1 MTVSGDAVFTPDN
14 DGVRIT
20 GANYATL
27 RLEENDTTN
36 LNTSLF
42 SSGGDFVITTSSDNR
57 SSTTD
62 RFRLDHA
69 TGDIGFY
76 NAAGSSQDFLWDA
89 STGSLTLSGD
99 LLTSSGI
106 KVAGHPVVGYSSI
119 TGGYAAN
126 LGSTGSSTLNETHIY
141 AGGNQRVIIDGSGN
155 VGIGTDPSSE
165 LHVKGTNETQV
176 WVDSAANTNPG
187 IRFLENGTNKWTI
200 ANDASNDGFFFY
212 DFAASAER
220 MRIDSSGNVGIGTS
234 NPRRQIHLHNSASA
248 TTKLMIT
255 NGATGESNDGQGFQ
269 LGIDSSGNAIV
280 ENRENTNLT
289 FYTNNNPRITVLAGG
304 NVGIGAT
311 PSTKLHLGGTAPGD
325 SIIRQDSTASGTN
338 WEIGE
343 RAAGKWQIFEDDT
356 DSIVATFMSSGNVGI
371 GTDSPSTVLDVNGL
385 LGVGNARVH
394 ETRVNQTLALT
405 AAAQRGGMSINS
417 WYNSAAG
424 PLLDFNVSRN
434 NTAGSHTVIQDN
446 DALGTPR
453 EEMTIR

>member
-1 MTVSGDAVFTPDN
+1 MT
-14 DGVRIT
+14 
-20 GANYATL
+20 
-27 RLEENDTTN
+27 
-36 LNTSLF
+36 
-42 SSGGDFVITTSSDNR
+42 
-57 SSTTD
+57 
-62 RFRLDHA
+62 
-69 TGDIGFY
+69 
-76 NAAGSSQDFLWDA
+76 
-89 STGSLTLSGD
+89 
-99 LLTSSGI
+99 
-106 KVAGHPVVGYSSI
+106 
-119 TGGYAAN
+119 
-126 LGSTGSSTLNETHIY
+126 
-141 AGGNQRVIIDGSGN
+141 
-155 VGIGTDPSSE
+155 
-165 LHVKGTNETQV
+165 
-176 WVDSAANTNPG
+176 
-187 IRFLENGTNKWTI
+187 
-200 ANDASNDGFFFY
+200 
-212 DFAASAER
+212 
-220 MRIDSSGNVGIGTS
+220 DSSAQLGQ
-234 NPRRQIHLHNSASA
+234 RHN
-248 TTKLMIT
+248 KIDDYEWCDW
-255 NGATGESNDGQGFQ
+255 ESNDGQGFQ

-446 DALGTPR
+446 DALGTIIFRGDDGDEFKDAAAIEANVDASPGNDDMAGR
-453 EEMTIR
+453 LVFYTAPDGSQGLQERMRIDNQGRVTKPSNPSFQVRCSGVNNINASGGYTVPYGGHSVQHNVGSHFNTSNYRFTAPIAGSYLFSASLRVDDFSSNAQYSYITLKHYNSGGTAQSDKGRDLSSSTGNYKHHAIVSVVYLAAGDYVNVQLVTFNDTSTDLNDDSWFSGYLLG